1 MPGHPFAPS
10 MNNLPRLVIHDEPDG
25 AAVGAGEPGLT
36 ATDVAG
42 RWRGGHAGG
51 EGMSESA
58 RMETRVA
65 WPVTCVCGS
74 GLAPVA
80 CSPGDE
86 PEYAPGHILIATG
99 REPSWMCL
107 SPSCWLPGRRI
118 YLELFDG

>member
-1 MPGHPFAPS
+1 
-10 MNNLPRLVIHDEPDG
+10 
-25 AAVGAGEPGLT
+25 
-36 ATDVAG
+36 
-42 RWRGGHAGG
+42 
-51 EGMSESA
+51 MSESA
-58 RMETRVA
+58 GVETRVA

-99 REPSWMCL
+99 RESSWMCL

-118 YLELFDG
+118 YGELFGDLGDIMSEQLIDGYVRHHAERFPHMGPAE